1 MQQGSELPLEFEAG
15 DVPAQYGC
23 ARPGRSEPTIVP
35 LELSLREVSVD
46 PGAWRLQFFYP
57 TEQANTFSV
66 VPGPLL
72 VVR

>member
-1 MQQGSELPLEFEAG
+1 M
-15 DVPAQYGC
+15 
-23 ARPGRSEPTIVP
+23 P

-46 PGAWRLQFFYP
+46 PGLALQFFYP